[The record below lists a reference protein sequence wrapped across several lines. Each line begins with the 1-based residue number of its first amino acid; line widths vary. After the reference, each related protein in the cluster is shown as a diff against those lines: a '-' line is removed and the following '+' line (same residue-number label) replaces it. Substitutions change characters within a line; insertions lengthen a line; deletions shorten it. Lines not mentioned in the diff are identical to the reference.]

1 MGKAGLSDPK
11 YRVRNKMNRI
21 LSMKET
27 RRLFQCYEN
36 ELLPLLPDKDEYL
49 KNNSTNQ
56 SEHEEG
62 WLAKF
67 DANRQAHLK
76 LLNAKLADD
85 TCYDCWYLGFVC
97 SCAKAQKLGCKP
109 ARPTQLA

>member
-11 YRVRNKMNRI
+11 YRVRNKMNRV

-36 ELLPLLPDKDEYL
+36 ELLPLLPEKDEYL

-56 SEHEEG
+56 AIHEEG
-62 WLAKF
+62 WLEKF
-67 DANRQAHLK
+67 DANRQTHLK
-76 LLNAKLADD
+76 LLNAKLAGDA
-85 TCYDCWYLGFVC
+85 CYDCWYLGFDC
-97 SCAKAQKLGCKP
+97 SCAKDKKSECKP
-109 ARPTQLA
+109 AKSSK